1 MGYAW
6 DFSSVLRYKHV
17 LIEGL
22 LGTLTLAALAVA
34 TAMVVGIIVAL
45 CRISST
51 RLLAWPAAA
60 IIAFFRNIPY
70 IVQLFWFFYAVPVI
84 FGVQAS
90 PFLAAYVS
98 LSLYGGAYFAEIYRA
113 GIRSLDRGQ
122 WEGAKAIGLPMGGVM
137 RHVIL
142 PQALRRTVPALT
154 TQTIEM
160 VKLTTVASSVAY
172 FDVLYAGKLIADQDF
187 RPIEAYTSVAI
198 LLIGALLILSWA
210 ASRLETRLRR
220 A

>member
-1 MGYAW
+1 MGYDW
-6 DFSSVLRYKHV
+6 DFSSVLRYKHI
-17 LIEGL
+17 LLEGL
-22 LGTLTLAALAVA
+22 AGTLILAALAVA
-34 TAMVVGIIVAL
+34 TAMAVGVVVAL
-45 CRISST
+45 CRISGA
-51 RLLAWPAAA
+51 RALRWPAAA

-90 PFLAAYVS
+90 PFLAAYLS

-113 GIRSLDRGQ
+113 GIRSIDLGQ
-122 WEGAKAIGLPMGGVM
+122 WEGAKAIGLTAGGVL

-142 PQALRRTVPALT
+142 PQAMRRTVPALT

-172 FDVLYAGKLIADQDF
+172 FDILYAGKLIADQDF
-187 RPIEAYTSVAI
+187 RPIESYTSVAV